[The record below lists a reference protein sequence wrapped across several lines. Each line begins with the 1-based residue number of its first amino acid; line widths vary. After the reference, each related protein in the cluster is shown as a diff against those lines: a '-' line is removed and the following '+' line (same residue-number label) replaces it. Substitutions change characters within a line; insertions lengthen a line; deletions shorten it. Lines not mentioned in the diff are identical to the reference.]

1 MSHRIH
7 VIHVLGSGEQ
17 HARGIA
23 LTVEN
28 LYNTLD
34 PHQYRL
40 SVIFLRGDGPVG
52 DAFRKL
58 GIDVRTIDWRGG
70 RGDIAGALRF
80 ARALRLMKPS
90 IVHLHAGGLSPRFV
104 SKAAAGARV
113 IVHYHSLEEESRTD
127 KRRRAT
133 RTPIAA
139 DLVIANS
146 EATARSVS
154 RGEPLVVYPGVN
166 ALRKILRRT
175 AGDTIVVGAAAR
187 LVPVKGIS
195 YLIEALALLA
205 GHSPAIRLEIAG
217 HGPEQLKLE
226 AAAAREGVADRVK
239 FLGWV
244 DDVASTLDKW
254 DIVALPSLAEGLGI
268 AALEAM
274 ARGIPV
280 VATEVGGLTEVIA
293 DGTTGFLVPAK
304 DPQALADRISQLAK
318 DRALREKIGAAARE
332 RVKERFSVERESQA
346 IQSAYQSLLA

>member
-7 VIHVLGSGEQ
+7 VIHVLGTGEQ
-17 HARGIA
+17 QARGIS

-28 LYNTLD
+28 LARTLD

-40 SVIFLRGDGPVG
+40 SVIFLRSDGPVG

-58 GIDVRTIDWRGG
+58 GMDVRTIDWRGG

-80 ARALRLMKPS
+80 ARALRAMKPA

-113 IVHYHSLEEESRTD
+113 VVHYHSLEEESRAD
-127 KRRRAT
+127 KRRRAV
-133 RTPIAA
+133 RTPMAA

-146 EATARSVS
+146 RATAKSVTK
-154 RGEPLVVYPGVN
+154 GEPLVVYPGVN
-166 ALRKILRRT
+166 VLRKVFRRT
-175 AGDTIVVGAAAR
+175 PHETIVVGIAAR

-195 YLIEALALLA
+195 YLIESLALLA
-205 GHSPAIRLEIAG
+205 RHSPPIRLEIAG
-217 HGPEQLKLE
+217 HGPERLKLE
-226 AAAAREGVADRVK
+226 AAAARAGVADRVA

-244 DDVASTLDKW
+244 DDVPSAMDKW

-280 VATEVGGLTEVIA
+280 VATQVGGLSEIIV
-293 DGTTGFLVPAK
+293 DGRTGFLVPPK
-304 DPQALADRISQLAK
+304 DPQAMADRISQLAK
-318 DRALREKIGAAARE
+318 DPALRAKLGNAARE
-332 RVKERFSVERESQA
+332 RAADLFSVERESQA

>member
-17 HARGIA
+17 HARGIS

-28 LYNTLD
+28 LQKTLD

-40 SVIFLRGDGPVG
+40 SVIFLRSDGPVG
-52 DAFRKL
+52 DAFRQL
-58 GIDVRTIDWRGG
+58 GMDVRTINWRGG

-80 ARALRLMKPS
+80 ARALREMKPS

-113 IVHYHSLEEESRTD
+113 VVHYHSLEEESRSD
-127 KRRRAT
+127 KRRRSV
-133 RTPIAA
+133 RTPMAA

-146 EATARSVS
+146 EATARSV
-154 RGEPLVVYPGVN
+154 RKTEPLVVYPGVK
-166 ALRKILRRT
+166 ALRKILRRNIHET
-175 AGDTIVVGAAAR
+175 VVVGLAAR

-205 GHSPAIRLEIAG
+205 DHSPPIRLEIAG
-217 HGPEQLKLE
+217 HGPERSKLE
-226 AAAAREGVADRVK
+226 AAAARAGVTDRVK
-239 FLGWV
+239 FLGWS
-244 DDVASTLDKW
+244 DDVPSTMDKW
-254 DIVALPSLAEGLGI
+254 DIVAVPSLAEGLGI

-280 VATEVGGLTEVIA
+280 VATHVGGLSEIIV
-293 DGTTGFLVPAK
+293 DGQTGFLVPAK
-304 DPQALADRISQLAK
+304 DPQALAERISQLAN
-318 DRALREKIGAAARE
+318 DRELREKMGLAARD
-332 RVKERFSVERESQA
+332 RAAERFSIERESQA